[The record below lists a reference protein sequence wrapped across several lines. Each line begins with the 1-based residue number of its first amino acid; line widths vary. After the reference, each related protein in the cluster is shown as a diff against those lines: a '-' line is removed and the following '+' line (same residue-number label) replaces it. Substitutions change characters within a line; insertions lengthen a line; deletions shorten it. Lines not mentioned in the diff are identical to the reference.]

1 MPVFLE
7 IITRPE
13 GQDQTDLLKVYQ
25 DSPKDW
31 LEGNDAEGFIKAK
44 LDSGQILLAGRFNDR
59 LLGAMLCKQQND
71 GWHLSNLCVRKVT
84 RQRSVGAQL
93 LHRICQIADQETIDL
108 HVAPQA
114 GINLLAN
121 MLEKQGFNRTDQG
134 YFRSVRK
141 KH

>member
-31 LEGNDAEGFIKAK
+31 LGGNDVEGFIQAQ
-44 LDSGQILLAGRFNDR
+44 LDSGKILLAGRFNDR
-59 LLGAMLCKQQND
+59 LLGSMLCKQQND

-93 LHRICQIADQETIDL
+93 LHRVCQIADQEAIDL

-121 MLEKQGFNRTDQG
+121 MLEKQGFSRTDQG
-134 YFRSVRK
+134 YFRAGSK
-141 KH
+141 KQ